1 MWRQRLEEE
10 PGERA
15 TSRGFL
21 SGDAPELTRFFRVF
35 PEAGC
40 ILVVTGDAVLTSPT
54 LGLSPPLE
62 VTPSQACRFRYIS
75 YVWTRYGWRGVSLTW
90 VFTT

>member
-1 MWRQRLEEE
+1 MWRRRLEEE

-15 TSRGFL
+15 TSWGFL

-40 ILVVTGDAVLTSPT
+40 ILVVAGDAVLTSPT
-54 LGLSPPLE
+54 LGLSLPLE
-62 VTPSQACRFRYIS
+62 VTPPQACRFRCS
-75 YVWTRYGWRGVSLTW
+75 ATCGRGTDGGGCR
-90 VFTT
+90 